1 MSTLVVQII
10 NIIIILILPALI
22 ALCYV
27 FAQFSIQRMP
37 VHQRAALEQFARMAV
52 RYVKQQP
59 EQDSKK
65 ILAMGYVSELF
76 EAHKLPIPPPEILEI
91 AVVAAMFELESK

>member
-1 MSTLVVQII
+1 MTLVQIVNTI
-10 NIIIILILPALI
+10 LILILPALI

-27 FAQFSIQRMP
+27 FAQFQIQRMP
-37 VHQRAALEQFARMAV
+37 VHQRAALEQFSRMAV

-65 ILAMGYVSELF
+65 ILAMGYASELF
-76 EAHKLPIPPPEILEI
+76 EAYRLPVPPTEILEI
-91 AVVAAMFELESK
+91 AVVAAMFEFESK